1 MSKKAIMLIVTLMLA
16 SVTSQSQVLISL
28 LLGDKLNSDKL
39 EFGLETGLNFEQ
51 IEGFES
57 NDRRTFFNIG
67 FYFDLKLKNP
77 DWSVYTGVLVKAN
90 QGLDNLT
97 DNDLDFLGI
106 DKQKENGVVI
116 DGSYRQVINTFMV
129 PALLKYKFYKGF
141 YAEGGMQF
149 GWHTKAFVEF
159 NSDND
164 DIEERVRYKNK
175 DAIQKID
182 AGFLGGVGYQ
192 FKKGRKMSVG
202 AKYYHGL
209 VDIYKEKSG
218 TKSNSFFVKV
228 TFPVGVTKAKE
239 KAEKEQAEKDKEALE
254 KENLELQ
261 KRIEELEK

>member
-1 MSKKAIMLIVTLMLA
+1 MKRVILTIGIVLCSYTLH
-16 SVTSQSQVLISL
+16 SQVLISL

-39 EFGLETGLNFEQ
+39 EFGLETGINFEQ

-106 DKQKENGVVI
+106 DKQEHDGVIVEG
-116 DGSYRQVINTFMV
+116 DYRQVINTFMV

-149 GWHTKAFVEF
+149 GWHSKAYVEF

-182 AGFLGGVGYQ
+182 AGLLGGFGYQ
-192 FKKGRKMSVG
+192 FKKGKKMTVG

-209 VDIYKEKSG
+209 VDIYKERSG
-218 TKSNSFFVKV
+218 TKSNAFFVKV
-228 TFPVGVTKAKE
+228 TFPVGVKKAKE
-239 KAEKEQAEKDKEALE
+239 KAAEKEQELLDKQETT
-254 KENLELQ
+254 KS
-261 KRIEELEK
+261 